1 MTMMSKAVKI
11 PEFVK
16 EDIFSCRAGRRQAF
30 MISKYKLLLQS
41 DKRTQNWL
49 NHISKELGKEI
60 TPLEIYSY
68 LKAGFTEYKP
78 HYCKACG
85 KLLSFDKIAAGK
97 VTCSMKCTKALPEVK
112 QNASIAMKA
121 AVEKRAENNMRKYG
135 VRSTSQLESVKAKY
149 RKTCQEKYG
158 TDFVFSSKQ
167 FKEQRNKTCLEK
179 YGNVEPFAVESIK
192 AKAIATS
199 HTTRMNNYY
208 PTFLKLLAAKQ
219 IEFLSSKE
227 DYAKEKDGL
236 RFRCL
241 CCRHEWTINK
251 SQEKYGYIAQYA
263 CCPKCTNVGT
273 SRKEH
278 ELLEFIKSFYSGKIE
293 QNNRSILDG
302 KELDIYIPKHQLAI
316 EFNGSYWHSE
326 NAGTSANYHQQKTL
340 ACREKGIRLI
350 HVFEHEWDFKRD
362 KVKQLIRTALG
373 QYNAKVYARK
383 CEVKQIDSNQYSQFL
398 DINHFQGS
406 VNSAIRYGLFYKN
419 TLVAVIGFGKS
430 RFKKGEVE
438 LHRYCVKAGY
448 HVVGGFSKLLKH
460 SNISSFASYID
471 LAHFTGKG
479 YLSIGCKEISISKPN
494 YIYTKN
500 TKVLTRYQAQK
511 HKLHSILGA
520 KYDACLSESN
530 NMIANGWLKV
540 YDAGNLK
547 VEYN

>member
-1 MTMMSKAVKI
+1 MSRAVRI
-11 PEFVK
+11 PDFVK

-30 MISKYKLLLQS
+30 MISKYKVLLQS
-41 DKRTQNWL
+41 NKRTQNWL
-49 NHISKELGKEI
+49 DHISKELSKEI

-78 HYCKACG
+78 LYCKTCG
-85 KLLSFDKIAAGK
+85 KQLSFDKIATGK

-112 QNASIAMKA
+112 QNASIAIKA
-121 AVEKRAENNMRKYG
+121 AAEKRAENTMRKYG
-135 VRSTSQLESVKAKY
+135 VRNTSQLESVKAKY

-158 TDFVFSSKQ
+158 TEFVFQSKQ
-167 FKEQRNKTCLEK
+167 FKDKRSKTCLDK
-179 YGNVEPFAVESIK
+179 YGNAEPFAVDSIK
-192 AKAIATS
+192 AKAIAAS
-199 HTTRMNNYY
+199 HTSRMDSYY
-208 PTFLKLLAAKQ
+208 PTFLKLLASKQ

-227 DYAKEKDGL
+227 DYVREKDGL
-236 RFRCL
+236 KFRCL
-241 CCRHEWTINK
+241 CCGHEWTLSNQQY
-251 SQEKYGYIAQYA
+251 SGRCIAQYI

-273 SRKEH
+273 SRKEQ
-278 ELLEFIKSFYSGKIE
+278 ELVDFIKSFYTGKIE

-326 NAGTSANYHQQKTL
+326 NAGTSASYHQQKTL
-340 ACREKGIRLI
+340 ACKEKGIRLI
-350 HVFEHEWDFKRD
+350 HVFEHEWDFKKD
-362 KVKQLIRTALG
+362 KVKQLIKTALG

-383 CEVKQIDSNQYSQFL
+383 CEVKQLDSNQYSQFL
-398 DINHFQGS
+398 DLNHFQGS

-419 TLVAVIGFGKS
+419 TLVAAIGFGKS
-430 RFKKGEVE
+430 RFKKDETE

-460 SNISSFASYID
+460 SGISKFASYID

-479 YLSIGCKEISISKPN
+479 YLSIGCKEISISAPN
-494 YIYTKN
+494 YVYAKN
-500 TKVLTRYQAQK
+500 SKILTRYQAQK

-520 KYDACLSESN
+520 KYDASASEAE

-547 VEYN
+547 VEYNNA